1 MNIQIDWDRVI
12 EVEPNI
18 ESDGL
23 YTIAFVFDD
32 GTVCTYGYSDSKLFV
47 KDYTRLMEDSNKC

>member
-32 GTVCTYGYSDSKLFV
+32 STVCTYGYADSKLFI
-47 KDYTRLMEDSNKC
+47 KDYTRLMEESNKC